1 MHIYAYQWDIKEFIL
16 YSRSG
21 RFLQEGMNSQYPSLA
36 FVGDLE
42 MIGPRLDIHRFQF
55 GHGHCA
61 NKEKCCGTPN

>member
-1 MHIYAYQWDIKEFIL
+1 MGYQGVHTVFTKWTIPPRGYEFAVSL
-16 YSRSG
+16 
-21 RFLQEGMNSQYPSLA
+21 SLA